1 MSLEER
7 LATMLAERD
16 ALEKNYCELFEV
28 PVDGRSNDGDAMLLQ
43 EALRGK
49 DNEIRMLEERLA
61 VSSKNVE
68 RLNDELLGAN
78 LEANV
83 LGQKLQDLQQEHD
96 KLLERWMQRVRVEV
110 DEMNAQLE

>member
-1 MSLEER
+1 M
-7 LATMLAERD
+7 
-16 ALEKNYCELFEV
+16 
-28 PVDGRSNDGDAMLLQ
+28 
-43 EALRGK
+43 
-49 DNEIRMLEERLA
+49 
-61 VSSKNVE
+61 SSKNVE

-110 DEMNAQLE
+110 DKMNAQLE